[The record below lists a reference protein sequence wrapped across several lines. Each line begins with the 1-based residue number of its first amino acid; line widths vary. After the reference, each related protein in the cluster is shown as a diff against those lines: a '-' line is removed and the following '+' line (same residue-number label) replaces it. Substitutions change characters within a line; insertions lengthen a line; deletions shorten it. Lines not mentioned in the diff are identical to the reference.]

1 MASNRDERRVMQ
13 GMEIVERDVVEESAE
28 EVMGGGG
35 PTGHARDDALSTRQ
49 FERLVS
55 ATHSVG
61 DPGVGSECRA
71 AVFLAGR
78 LGMRKGEIAHMGSG
92 WVDFASGT
100 ITIPEHDPCTKGKRE
115 GEVCG
120 YCRRRAED
128 RAETHSLSD
137 GEAVEAILDH
147 LGDAADA
154 AAPAEVERMARSLQ
168 GEVCV
173 AAEEAADMQWRP
185 KTKKSART
193 IPFDF
198 DVRAEMAL
206 EDFFDRYSGWERS
219 ASTLN
224 RRINRLADEAGLDA
238 RVYPHSLRA
247 TAASYH
253 ASRDI
258 SVHSLMSIMG
268 WQDPSTARTYVNAN
282 PDSAAR
288 EIRSKHR

>member
-1 MASNRDERRVMQ
+1 MQ
-13 GMEIVERDVVEESAE
+13 GMEIAERDVVEGSAA
-28 EVMGGGG
+28 EVLGRGG

-49 FERLVS
+49 FERLVA
-55 ATHSVG
+55 ATYGVD
-61 DPGVGSECRA
+61 DPGMEAECRA
-71 AVFLAGR
+71 ALFLAGR
-78 LGMRKGEIAHMGSG
+78 LGMRKGEIAHVHEDWM
-92 WVDFASGT
+92 DFAGGK
-100 ITIPEHDPCTKGKRE
+100 ITIPEHDDCTKGKRE

-120 YCRRRAED
+120 YCRRRAVD
-128 RAETHSLSD
+128 RAETHTLSD
-137 GEAVEAILDH
+137 SEAIEAILQH
-147 LGDAADA
+147 LGDDA
-154 AAPAEVERMARSLQ
+154 AGVATEEVERMARELQ
-168 GEVCV
+168 DEADTSV
-173 AAEEAADMQWRP
+173 EEAAGMQWRP

-206 EDFFDRYSGWERS
+206 EEFFERFDGWERA

-224 RRINRLADEAGLDA
+224 RRINRLADAAGLDA

-258 SVHSLMSIMG
+258 SIHSLMSIMG